1 MKRRAR
7 AEGGEGE
14 EEDSRGNGAQRS
26 AHPIKGAGNGD
37 MTTVMRKIKLVLPPP
52 LVHGFFRYRFF
63 LLYLVLSSVFPEQK
77 MAMKNVRANQNG
89 KGGGKWDGE

>member
-1 MKRRAR
+1 MEGGKERREEREGYNRGHDDDGYQSGHGGGGQAMKRRAR

-37 MTTVMRKIKLVLPPP
+37 MTTVMRKIKLV
-52 LVHGFFRYRFF
+52 
-63 LLYLVLSSVFPEQK
+63 
-77 MAMKNVRANQNG
+77 
-89 KGGGKWDGE
+89 